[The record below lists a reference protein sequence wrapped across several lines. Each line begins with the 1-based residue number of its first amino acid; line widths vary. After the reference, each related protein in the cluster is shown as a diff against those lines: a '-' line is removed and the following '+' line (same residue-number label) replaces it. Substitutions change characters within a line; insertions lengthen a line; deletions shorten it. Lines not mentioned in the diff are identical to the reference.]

1 MKDPHFWAFF
11 ALLALGF
18 VIWRWEAAV
27 MRPVEDRLQMSVPGG
42 SESTVV
48 PWN

>member
-18 VIWRWEAAV
+18 VMWRWELAV
-27 MRPVEDRLQMSVPGG
+27 TRPVYEQLRTPGG
-42 SESTVV
+42 SESAIPV
-48 PWN
+48 WN